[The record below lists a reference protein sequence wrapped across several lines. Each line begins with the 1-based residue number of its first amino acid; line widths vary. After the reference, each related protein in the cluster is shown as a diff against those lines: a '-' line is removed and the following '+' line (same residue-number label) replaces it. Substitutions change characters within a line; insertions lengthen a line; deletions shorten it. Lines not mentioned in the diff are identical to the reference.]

1 LASPFVKGLAY
12 VAAFFALALG
22 TAKAAQW
29 LDVTGSF
36 KAVAEGAAGVSRQLE
51 KGGDPTEMPEGIK
64 QVFATQPVDVTIYLL
79 GLIAVFATFALLL
92 FLVLGSTVFIVSA
105 VRQRGK
111 ITELALKMDNRDYTI
126 EEIGKSALRVQE
138 ESLKRWQDEIK
149 EIAEQVRRM
158 QEGINQANV
167 VREIKEVATSK
178 E

>member
-1 LASPFVKGLAY
+1 LLASPFIKGLVYMA
-12 VAAFFALALG
+12 VFFALALG

-36 KAVAEGAAGVSRQLE
+36 QALAAEKW
-51 KGGDPTEMPEGIK
+51 KGGESMPEGLPEGFK

-79 GLIAVFATFALLL
+79 GLIAVIATFALLL
-92 FLVLGSTVFIVSA
+92 ILILGSAAFVAST

-167 VREIKEVATSK
+167 VREIKEVASSK

>member
-1 LASPFVKGLAY
+1 MAV
-12 VAAFFALALG
+12 FFALALG

-36 KAVAEGAAGVSRQLE
+36 KDLAEGIT
-51 KGGDPTEMPEGIK
+51 KGGDTVPEGIK
-64 QVFATQPVDVTIYLL
+64 QIFATQPVDVTIYLL
-79 GLIAVFATFALLL
+79 GLIAVIATFALLL
-92 FLVLGSTVFIVSA
+92 ILILGSAAFVASV

-111 ITELALKMDNRDYTI
+111 ITELAMKVDNRDYTI

-167 VREIKEVATSK
+167 VREIKEVAVSK